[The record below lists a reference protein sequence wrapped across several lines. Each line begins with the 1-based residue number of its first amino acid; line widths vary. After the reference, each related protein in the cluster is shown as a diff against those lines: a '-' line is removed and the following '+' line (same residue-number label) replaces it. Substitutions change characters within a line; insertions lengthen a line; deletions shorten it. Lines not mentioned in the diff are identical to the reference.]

1 MFQTTLKHSENYN
14 MYYEKLTLVSINN
27 FSPWFYFRPNEAR
40 ANVVEIQLF
49 TCQVIH
55 SYSRTSRYAKR

>member
-1 MFQTTLKHSENYN
+1 MFKTTLKHSENDN
-14 MYYEKLTLVSINN
+14 MYYEKFVPIDN
-27 FSPWFYFRPNEAR
+27 FSPCFYFRPNEAR

-55 SYSRTSRYAKR
+55 SYSRTSRYVKR